1 MLSAMAAHLANA
13 MTKIPLD
20 IDATPLVKSIERS
33 KRKTMT
39 KHIMTRAII
48 CVIEGAFVGLAAVVA
63 WGMLVLL
70 LSL

>member
-1 MLSAMAAHLANA
+1 MRLAMAAHLANT

-20 IDATPLVKSIERS
+20 IDTTTLARAIERS

-39 KHIMTRAII
+39 KHIMTKALIN
-48 CVIEGAFVGLAAVVA
+48 VIEGALVGLAAVVA

>member
-1 MLSAMAAHLANA
+1 
-13 MTKIPLD
+13 MTKKIPLA

-39 KHIMTRAII
+39 KHTMTKATI
-48 CVIEGAFVGLAAVVA
+48 CVIEGALVGLAAVTA